1 MERETNGFS
10 LPHIFRIL
18 KVFQSNIDSLSY
30 SNNYVCLSACSVLCC
45 AVLCNG
51 IVYSTENVFGI
62 SNICVRPD
70 FSYYVIF
77 IVSNEVDCMRDAY
90 YGRDYPRLSLSFRNG
105 PELDRGSFSHTKRRR
120 RQLKTIYHCLDMRKV
135 TYFLVKPF
143 RG

>member
-30 SNNYVCLSACSVLCC
+30 SNNYVCLSACSVLCY
-45 AVLCNG
+45 AMELC
-51 IVYSTENVFGI
+51 IQPKMCLVFRISVFGQI
-62 SNICVRPD
+62 LVTMLSSQFQIKSIACAMHTMA
-70 FSYYVIF
+70 VI
-77 IVSNEVDCMRDAY
+77 ILVY
-90 YGRDYPRLSLSFRNG
+90 LFRFAMALNWIG
-105 PELDRGSFSHTKRRR
+105 GSFSHPTQRR